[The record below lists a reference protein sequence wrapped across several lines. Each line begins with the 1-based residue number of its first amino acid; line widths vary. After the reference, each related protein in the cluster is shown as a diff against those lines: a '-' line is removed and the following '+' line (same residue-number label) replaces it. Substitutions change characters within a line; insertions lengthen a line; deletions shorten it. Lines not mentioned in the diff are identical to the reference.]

1 MEQDSFATQP
11 LLDFFPSI
19 KGVKNI
25 RTSQSGWVENKALC
39 PGKVVL
45 LINFDYS
52 RFFIFCKSRCGVS
65 EMIFTFKVNTMVA
78 CAKPA
83 SFTQYEKSGII
94 KIDQEYNFS

>member
-1 MEQDSFATQP
+1 
-11 LLDFFPSI
+11 
-19 KGVKNI
+19 
-25 RTSQSGWVENKALC
+25 VENKALC

-83 SFTQYEKSGII
+83 SFTHGIKMGYKGSPVYSAI
-94 KIDQEYNFS
+94 LQSFLHCCDWNGNVIIITL